1 MSGRKPEKALSERA
15 GSNEGRPSQE
25 GLSESKG
32 KTLIGDVSDAL
43 DGVSEN
49 IGDIVDGVKD
59 DLDDIKDDLG
69 ELRDEVKGGIDDASA
84 AVRRLEDSFAE
95 DALQNKRF
103 PKVMRIFGGLLV
115 AGGLLHCLEYLIFMG
130 AVAFMVYEGYGSVFG
145 EVLDG
150 QTILGMVFSAILFVL
165 VVVSAVV
172 SVSLGIRLLKNNR
185 NKAARFA
192 NVLMLIE
199 AVSLVFSFMLYGF
212 SASTFISVGYVIFL
226 GLLSV
231 YSDPTLRR
239 ERLAK
244 RKAVQLE
251 DKQDQEAG
259 VLGLDKTG
267 KGYIELDFFNL
278 FWIFVVCCF
287 LGLII
292 ETVYHMI
299 IIDPGVYED
308 RAGLLYGPF
317 SPIYGVGGVMI
328 TIALNRFHKSNPVVV
343 FLAAA
348 FIGAAFEYLV
358 SWWME
363 TSFGITA
370 WDYTG
375 TFLNIDGRTNFKFFC
390 MWGCLGIVWLRWI
403 LPKLLAL
410 INRIPWNWR
419 YSLTMVA
426 TALMLVDCGLTLASL
441 DRWFERQADM
451 GDAPVTAAIEGFC
464 DEHYDDEFMENRFQ
478 TMSIDPD
485 EATRVG

>member
-1 MSGRKPEKALSERA
+1 M
-15 GSNEGRPSQE
+15 
-25 GLSESKG
+25 
-32 KTLIGDVSDAL
+32 
-43 DGVSEN
+43 
-49 IGDIVDGVKD
+49 
-59 DLDDIKDDLG
+59 
-69 ELRDEVKGGIDDASA
+69 
-84 AVRRLEDSFAE
+84 
-95 DALQNKRF
+95 
-103 PKVMRIFGGLLV
+103 
-115 AGGLLHCLEYLIFMG
+115 
-130 AVAFMVYEGYGSVFG
+130 
-145 EVLDG
+145 
-150 QTILGMVFSAILFVL
+150 
-165 VVVSAVV
+165 
-172 SVSLGIRLLKNNR
+172 
-185 NKAARFA
+185 
-192 NVLMLIE
+192 
-199 AVSLVFSFMLYGF
+199 
-212 SASTFISVGYVIFL
+212 
-226 GLLSV
+226 
-231 YSDPTLRR
+231 
-239 ERLAK
+239 
-244 RKAVQLE
+244 
-251 DKQDQEAG
+251 
-259 VLGLDKTG
+259 LGLDKTG

>member
-1 MSGRKPEKALSERA
+1 MSERKPGKALSGCGDA
-15 GSNEGRPSQE
+15 DGSPPLQDVFPKN
-25 GLSESKG
+25 KG
-32 KTLIGDVSDAL
+32 DDPKVGIADAL
-43 DGVSEN
+43 DDVSEN
-49 IGDIVDGVKD
+49 IGDIVDSVKE
-59 DLDDIKDDLG
+59 DLGGIRDDLG
-69 ELRDEVKGGIDDASA
+69 ELRDEVKDNIDDATA
-84 AVRRLEDSFAE
+84 AVKRYGDSLAE
-95 DALQNKRF
+95 DARENKRF
-103 PKVMRIFGGLLV
+103 PKVMRIFGGFLV
-115 AGGLLHCLEYLIFMG
+115 AGGVIHCLEYLIFMG
-130 AVAFMVYEGYGSVFG
+130 AVAYVFYKGYGSILG
-145 EVLDG
+145 EVLDSE
-150 QTILGMVFSAILFVL
+150 TILSMVFSAILFAL

-172 SVSLGIRLLKNNR
+172 SVVLGIRLLKNNR

-199 AVSLVFSFMLYGF
+199 AASLAFSFMLYGF
-212 SASTFISVGYVIFL
+212 SASTFISISYVIFL

-244 RKAVQLE
+244 RKAEQLE

-278 FWIFVVCCF
+278 FWIFLVCCF
-287 LGLII
+287 LGLVI
-292 ETVYHMI
+292 ETVYHMT

-343 FLAAA
+343 FFAAA

-390 MWGCLGIVWLRWI
+390 MWGCLGVVWLRWI
-403 LPKLLAL
+403 LPRLLAL

-419 YSLTMVA
+419 YSLTVVA

-451 GDAPVTAAIEGFC
+451 GEAHATAAIEEFC
-464 DEHYDDEFMENRFQ
+464 DEHYDDQFMENRFQ
-478 TMSIDPD
+478 TMTIDPD

>member
-1 MSGRKPEKALSERA
+1 MSGGKLEKALS
-15 GSNEGRPSQE
+15 GRTESTEKNPSQK
-25 GLSESKG
+25 GCSESEG
-32 KTLIGDVSDAL
+32 NTLIGNVSNAL

-59 DLDDIKDDLG
+59 DFGGIRDDLG
-69 ELRDEVKGGIDDASA
+69 ELRDEVKDNIDDASA
-84 AVRRLEDSFAE
+84 AVKRLGDSLEE
-95 DALQNKRF
+95 DARQNKRF

-115 AGGLLHCLEYLIFMG
+115 AGGVLHCLEYLLFMG
-130 AVAFMVYEGYGSVFG
+130 TVAFVVYEGYGSVFG
-145 EVLDG
+145 EVLDS
-150 QTILGMVFSAILFVL
+150 QTIMGIAFSAILFVL

-172 SVSLGIRLLKNNR
+172 SVALGVRLLRNNR

-192 NVLMLIE
+192 NILMLIE
-199 AVSLVFSFMLYGF
+199 AASLAFSFMLYGL
-212 SASTFISVGYVIFL
+212 SVSTFVSTGYVIFL

-244 RKAVQLE
+244 RKAEQLE
-251 DKQDQEAG
+251 DKRDQEAG

-292 ETVYHMI
+292 ETVYHMT

-328 TIALNRFHKSNPVVV
+328 TIVLNRFHKSNLVVV

-419 YSLTMVA
+419 YSLTVVA

-451 GDAPVTAAIEGFC
+451 GNAPATAAIEEFC
-464 DEHYDDEFMENRFQ
+464 DEHYDDQFMENRFQ
-478 TMSIDPD
+478 TMSINPD

>member
-1 MSGRKPEKALSERA
+1 MRIRYNPEARPELAAWEYYIDEPEKLRGHWAEHFARRQPMVLEL
-15 GSNEGRPSQE
+15 GCG
-25 GLSESKG
+25 KG
-32 KTLIGDVSDAL
+32 GFLAQMAPAHPEKNYIAL
-43 DGVSEN
+43 DVKSE
-49 IGDIVDGVKD
+49 
-59 DLDDIKDDLG
+59 
-69 ELRDEVKGGIDDASA
+69 
-84 AVRRLEDSFAE
+84 
-95 DALQNKRF
+95 
-103 PKVMRIFGGLLV
+103 MLV
-115 AGGLLHCLEYLIFMG
+115 
-130 AVAFMVYEGYGSVFG
+130 
-145 EVLDG
+145 
-150 QTILGMVFSAILFVL
+150 
-165 VVVSAVV
+165 
-172 SVSLGIRLLKNNR
+172 
-185 NKAARFA
+185 
-192 NVLMLIE
+192 
-199 AVSLVFSFMLYGF
+199 
-212 SASTFISVGYVIFL
+212 
-226 GLLSV
+226 
-231 YSDPTLRR
+231 
-239 ERLAK
+239 LAK
-244 RKAVQLE
+244 RKAEQLE

-464 DEHYDDEFMENRFQ
+464 DEHYDDEFMENLFQ